1 MRKTIVV
8 FGLIS
13 GAVSSAMLLL
23 TVPFMERIGFDR
35 GEVLGYTTIV
45 ASFLLV
51 YFGIRSYRDRVA
63 GGTMTFGRGFTVGI
77 LITLVSSACYVA
89 TWEFIYFKL
98 NPGFVDQYAA
108 YAIERARASGAS
120 QQEIEATTRQLEQF
134 KVQYQNPLIN
144 TAITFMEPFPIG
156 LVVTLISAAILRR
169 ARQEEATGAAGQRV
183 S

>member
-89 TWEFIYFKL
+89 TWEFIYFRL
-98 NPGFVDQYAA
+98 NPGFADQYAA
-108 YAIERARASGAS
+108 HAIERARASGAS